1 MEDVENTEKRVE
13 ESSNKLNSLEAEVYT
28 RALNQEVDRFIEH
41 QEKIINKFL
50 TAINV
55 GIISITTLMVVW
67 EILYMLVKG
76 LQM

>member
-1 MEDVENTEKRVE
+1 MEDTEKREKRVE
-13 ESSNKLNSLEAEVYT
+13 ESSSKLNSLEAEVYT

-41 QEKIINKFL
+41 QEKIIGKFL

-55 GIISITTLMVVW
+55 GMISITTLIAAW
-67 EILYMLVKG
+67 ELIYMLTKG

>member
-1 MEDVENTEKRVE
+1 MEDTEKREKRVE

-41 QEKIINKFL
+41 QEKIIGKFL

-55 GIISITTLMVVW
+55 GMISITTLMVVW

>member
-1 MEDVENTEKRVE
+1 MEDTEKREKKVE

-41 QEKIINKFL
+41 QEKIVGKFL

-55 GIISITTLMVVW
+55 GMISITTLIAAW

>member
-1 MEDVENTEKRVE
+1 MEDTEKRVE

-55 GIISITTLMVVW
+55 GMISITTLVVAW
-67 EILYMLVKG
+67 EIIYMILI
-76 LQM
+76 QTTIN

>member
-1 MEDVENTEKRVE
+1 MEDTKNTEKRVE
-13 ESSNKLNSLEAEVYT
+13 ESSSKLNSLEAEVYT

-41 QEKIINKFL
+41 QEKIIGKFL

-55 GIISITTLMVVW
+55 GMISITTLMVVW

>member
-1 MEDVENTEKRVE
+1 MEDTEKRVE

-41 QEKIINKFL
+41 QEKIIGKFL

-55 GIISITTLMVVW
+55 GMISITTLMVAW
-67 EILYMLVKG
+67 EILYLLTKG

>member
-1 MEDVENTEKRVE
+1 MEDTEARAKRVE

-28 RALNQEVDRFIEH
+28 KALNQEVDRFIAH

-55 GIISITTLMVVW
+55 GMISITTLVVAW
-67 EILYMLVKG
+67 EILYMLIKG

>member
-1 MEDVENTEKRVE
+1 MEDVEKKVE

-41 QEKIINKFL
+41 QEKIIGKFL

-55 GIISITTLMVVW
+55 GMISITTLVVAW
-67 EILYMLVKG
+67 EILYMLIKG
-76 LQM
+76 LQV

>member
-1 MEDVENTEKRVE
+1 MEDTEKKVE

-28 RALNQEVDRFIEH
+28 KALNQEVDRFIAH

-55 GIISITTLMVVW
+55 GMISITTLVVAW
-67 EILYMLVKG
+67 EVLYMIIKG

>member
-1 MEDVENTEKRVE
+1 MEDTDKRLE

-55 GIISITTLMVVW
+55 GMISITTLVVAW
-67 EILYMLVKG
+67 EILYMFIKG

>member
-1 MEDVENTEKRVE
+1 MEDTEKRVE

-41 QEKIINKFL
+41 QEKIIGKFL
-50 TAINV
+50 ISINV
-55 GIISITTLMVVW
+55 GMISITTLIAAW

>member
-1 MEDVENTEKRVE
+1 MEDTEKRVE

-28 RALNQEVDRFIEH
+28 KALNQEVDRFIEH
-41 QEKIINKFL
+41 QEKIIGKFL

-55 GIISITTLMVVW
+55 GMISITTLIAAW
-67 EILYMLVKG
+67 EILYMLIKG

>member
-1 MEDVENTEKRVE
+1 MEDMEKRSE

-41 QEKIINKFL
+41 QEKIIGKFL

-55 GIISITTLMVVW
+55 GMISITTLIAAW

>member
-1 MEDVENTEKRVE
+1 MEDTEKKVE

-28 RALNQEVDRFIEH
+28 KALNQEVDRFIEH
-41 QEKIINKFL
+41 QEKIITKFL

-55 GIISITTLMVVW
+55 GMISITTLMVVW
-67 EILYMLVKG
+67 QILYMLIKG

>member
-1 MEDVENTEKRVE
+1 MEDVKNTEKRVE

-41 QEKIINKFL
+41 QEKIIGKFL

-55 GIISITTLMVVW
+55 GMISITTLVVAW
-67 EILYMLVKG
+67 EILYMIIKG

>member
-1 MEDVENTEKRVE
+1 MEDTKNTEKRVE

-28 RALNQEVDRFIEH
+28 KALNQEVDRFIEH
-41 QEKIINKFL
+41 QEKIIGKFL

-55 GIISITTLMVVW
+55 GIISITTLVVAW
-67 EILYMLVKG
+67 EILYMVVKG

>member
-1 MEDVENTEKRVE
+1 MEDTKNTEKRVE

-28 RALNQEVDRFIEH
+28 RALNQEVDRFITH

-55 GIISITTLMVVW
+55 GMISITTLIIVW
-67 EILYMLVKG
+67 EVLYMLVKG
-76 LQM
+76 L

>member
-1 MEDVENTEKRVE
+1 MKDTEKRSE
-13 ESSNKLNSLEAEVYT
+13 ESSSKLNSLEAEVYT
-28 RALNQEVDRFIEH
+28 KALNQEVDRFIEH

-55 GIISITTLMVVW
+55 GMISITTLVVIL
-67 EILYMLVKG
+67 EILYMLIKG

>member
-1 MEDVENTEKRVE
+1 MEDTENTEKRVE
-13 ESSNKLNSLEAEVYT
+13 ESSKKLNSLEAEVYT
-28 RALNQEVDRFIEH
+28 RALNQEVDRFIAH

-55 GIISITTLMVVW
+55 GMISITTLIVAW
-67 EILYMLVKG
+67 EILYMLIKG

>member
-1 MEDVENTEKRVE
+1 MEDTEKRVE

-41 QEKIINKFL
+41 QEKIIGKFL

-55 GIISITTLMVVW
+55 GMISITTLMVAW
-67 EILYMLVKG
+67 EILYMLIKG

>member
-1 MEDVENTEKRVE
+1 MEDTEKRVE

-41 QEKIINKFL
+41 QEKIIGKFL
-50 TAINV
+50 IAINV
-55 GIISITTLMVVW
+55 GMISITTLVVAW
-67 EILYMLVKG
+67 EILYMLIKG

>member
-1 MEDVENTEKRVE
+1 MEDTKNTEKRVE
-13 ESSNKLNSLEAEVYT
+13 ESSSKLNSLEAEVYT

-41 QEKIINKFL
+41 QEKIIGKFL

-55 GIISITTLMVVW
+55 GMISITTLIAAW

>member
-1 MEDVENTEKRVE
+1 MEDTKKTEKRVE

-28 RALNQEVDRFIEH
+28 RALNQEVDRFIAH
-41 QEKIINKFL
+41 QEKIIGKFL

-55 GIISITTLMVVW
+55 GMISITTLIAAW

>member
-1 MEDVENTEKRVE
+1 MEDIEKKSE
-13 ESSNKLNSLEAEVYT
+13 ESSNKLNGLEAEVYV

-41 QEKIINKFL
+41 QEKIIGKFL
-50 TAINV
+50 RAINV

-76 LQM
+76 L

>member
-1 MEDVENTEKRVE
+1 MEDAEKREKRVE

-28 RALNQEVDRFIEH
+28 KALNQEVDRFIAH
-41 QEKIINKFL
+41 QEKIIGKFL

-55 GIISITTLMVVW
+55 GMISITTLIAAW
-67 EILYMLVKG
+67 EILYMVIKG

>member
-1 MEDVENTEKRVE
+1 MEDMEKKIE
-13 ESSNKLNSLEAEVYT
+13 ESSSKLNSLEAEVYT
-28 RALNQEVDRFIEH
+28 KALNQEVDRFIAH

-55 GIISITTLMVVW
+55 GMISITTLIVVG
-67 EILYMLVKG
+67 EILYMLIEG

>member
-1 MEDVENTEKRVE
+1 MEDTEKRVK

-28 RALNQEVDRFIEH
+28 RALNQEVDRFIAH

-55 GIISITTLMVVW
+55 GMISITTLIAAW

>member
-1 MEDVENTEKRVE
+1 MEDTEKREKRVE

-28 RALNQEVDRFIEH
+28 RALNQEVDRFIAH
-41 QEKIINKFL
+41 QEKIVNKFL

-55 GIISITTLMVVW
+55 GMISITTLVVAW
-67 EILYMLVKG
+67 EIVYMLIKG

>member
-1 MEDVENTEKRVE
+1 MEDTEKRLE
-13 ESSNKLNSLEAEVYT
+13 ESSSKLNSLEAEVYT

-55 GIISITTLMVVW
+55 GMISITTLIVVW
-67 EILYMLVKG
+67 EVFYMLIKG

>member
-1 MEDVENTEKRVE
+1 MEDTDKRLE

-28 RALNQEVDRFIEH
+28 SALNQEVDRFIEH

-50 TAINV
+50 TSINV
-55 GIISITTLMVVW
+55 GMISITTLVVAW
-67 EILYMLVKG
+67 EILYMFIKG

>member
-1 MEDVENTEKRVE
+1 MEDTEKRVE

-55 GIISITTLMVVW
+55 GMISITTLIAAW
-67 EILYMLVKG
+67 EILYMLIKG

>member
-1 MEDVENTEKRVE
+1 MEDTEKKVE

-41 QEKIINKFL
+41 QEKIVGKFL

-55 GIISITTLMVVW
+55 GMISITTLIAAW

>member
-1 MEDVENTEKRVE
+1 MEDTEKREKRVE

-28 RALNQEVDRFIEH
+28 RALNQEVDRFIAH

-55 GIISITTLMVVW
+55 GMISITTLIVAW

>member
-1 MEDVENTEKRVE
+1 MEDTEKKVE

-41 QEKIINKFL
+41 QEKIIGKFL

-55 GIISITTLMVVW
+55 GMISITTLIAAW
-67 EILYMLVKG
+67 EILYMLIKG
-76 LQM
+76 LQI

>member
-1 MEDVENTEKRVE
+1 MEDMEKRSE

-55 GIISITTLMVVW
+55 GMISITTLVVAW
-67 EILYMLVKG
+67 EILYMRLV
-76 LQM
+76 QTTIN

>member
-1 MEDVENTEKRVE
+1 MEDTEKRVE

-41 QEKIINKFL
+41 QEKIIGKFL

-55 GIISITTLMVVW
+55 GMISITTLIAAW
-67 EILYMLVKG
+67 EILYMLIKG

>member
-1 MEDVENTEKRVE
+1 MEDTEKRSE

-28 RALNQEVDRFIEH
+28 RALNQEVDRFIAH

-55 GIISITTLMVVW
+55 GMISITTLIAAW
-67 EILYMLVKG
+67 EILYMLIKG